1 MLSVSRFSGFAV
13 LTPTQATTT
22 CMTLSFSHIKYH
34 TESFPPLLTRGKGRL
49 SKGQRDRTQHLLS
62 SMPLYSRKTS
72 SYINCYINTIFV
84 CLLVL
89 NSPVT
94 CTLQA
99 TTTAAVL
106 HTGHRRAS
114 VPFGI
119 CGKKTMSLKGQQDD
133 RSPAGSLGFICWSG
147 RKKKI
152 KEEDLEASTNEL
164 ITTHESFWAL
174 IPMLVGPR
182 QWPSMFIHTSQM
194 NRLMLEINGHFC

>member
-1 MLSVSRFSGFAV
+1 MQRRHLICAWIIGGHTYCQAKGVIFIYLNCNSMLSVSRFSGFAV
-13 LTPTQATTT
+13 LTPTQAMTT

-34 TESFPPLLTRGKGRL
+34 TESFPPLLTRGGGRL
-49 SKGQRDRTQHLLS
+49 SKGQGDRTQHLLS

-133 RSPAGSLGFICWSG
+133 RSPAGSLGFIC
-147 RKKKI
+147 
-152 KEEDLEASTNEL
+152 
-164 ITTHESFWAL
+164 
-174 IPMLVGPR
+174 
-182 QWPSMFIHTSQM
+182 
-194 NRLMLEINGHFC
+194 